1 LANTQNKILIEDI
14 RFLILIDVHVH
25 VALIHPNHEGTI
37 QIALKMSKSLK
48 EAERLAKFEVVE
60 CENVI
65 NPSCCKN

>member
-1 LANTQNKILIEDI
+1 
-14 RFLILIDVHVH
+14 
-25 VALIHPNHEGTI
+25 
-37 QIALKMSKSLK
+37 MSKSLK